1 MKKSLFVVAMASL
14 ALASCSKDE
23 QSKVAAV
30 NPDVITFKSSV
41 LSVRGTEI
49 GNDLPSMFVTA
60 FDKNGKTYFTETPFN
75 RDGATDSFKSNPE
88 YRWPGDGGK
97 VKFYCYAPEAVKQ
110 DAAMSLTD
118 TEKKL
123 SNFAP
128 KAAVKDQLD
137 FIVAYAEGTK
147 GDGNGVDVKFMHQLT
162 QIKLKAMCKNATY
175 TCKIAGVRIARPVS
189 KGTFTFPEAKDA
201 NGSWTLSTEEADKQI
216 YEINLVNPVDLTEAA
231 QSLMADNGGA
241 MLLPQTILPWDP
253 TNNPKNE
260 TTLGKKRGAYISV
273 KLVATSTTG
282 GQVLFDGWS
291 AVPFPANTTL
301 EAGKTYEYTLDYS
314 NGLGK
319 VDPES
324 PDGGGDKP
332 NPGDDILG
340 GNISFRVNVTDWE
353 VVDRKIDLK

>member
-49 GNDLPSMFVTA
+49 GNDLSSMYVTA
-60 FDKNGKTYFTETPFN
+60 FDKNGKTYFNETTFN
-75 RDGATDSFKSNPE
+75 RDGATNSFKSNPE

-97 VKFYCYAPEAVKQ
+97 VKFYCYAPEAAKLGGT
-110 DAAMSLTD
+110 MSLTD

-123 SNFAP
+123 SDFAP

-137 FIVAYAEGTK
+137 FIVAYADGTK

-201 NGSWTLSTEEADKQI
+201 NGSWTLSQNDADKVI
-216 YEINLVNPVDLTEAA
+216 YEYALPNEINLTEAA

-241 MLLPQTILPWDP
+241 MLIPQSITSWDP

-260 TTLGKKRGAYISV
+260 AGKGRGAYLSM

-282 GQVLFDGWS
+282 GQVLFSGWS

-324 PDGGGDKP
+324 PDEGGDKP
-332 NPGDDILG
+332 KPGDDILG
-340 GNISFRVNVTDWE
+340 GNISFRVNVTDWD